1 MRTFDEYKDYVEE
14 HLTDQFPDA
23 DPEAAELFESMFYSL
38 NAGGKRLRPVLL
50 LASCELAGGNI
61 SHALPYACAMEYI
74 HTYSLIHDD
83 LPAMDNDDL
92 RRGKPTNHVVFGPGM
107 ATLAGDGLLSAAFEV
122 MSADLAARASVGWDL
137 KPYIQAEFEI
147 AEGAGVR
154 GMVAGQTADIK
165 AEREGADQGL
175 LHYIHMNKTAA
186 LIKAAVRAGLYIG
199 EASDEMIEDMT
210 VYAED
215 LGIAFQIADDILDVK
230 STTEELGKPVG
241 SDEENDKL
249 TYVSM
254 NGLEASETELHRLTA
269 EACSA
274 AAPYDDEAF
283 FRGLALDL
291 EKRTK

>member
-1 MRTFDEYKDYVEE
+1 MRSFSEYRDYVEE
-14 HLTDQFPDA
+14 HLLDPFPEGDL
-23 DPEAAELFESMFYSL
+23 EASVLFDSMFYSL

-50 LASCELAGGNI
+50 LAACELAGGKM
-61 SHALPYACAMEYI
+61 SPALPYACAIEYI

-92 RRGKPTNHVVFGPGM
+92 RRGKPTNHVVYGAGM

-122 MSADLAARASVGWDL
+122 MSSDLAARASVGWEL
-137 KPYIQAEFEI
+137 EPYVKAEYEI
-147 AEGAGVR
+147 AAGAGVR

-165 AEREGADQGL
+165 AEKDGADARL
-175 LHYIHMNKTAA
+175 LQYIHLNKTAA
-186 LIKAAVRAGLYIG
+186 LIKAAVRAGLFIG
-199 EASDEMIEDMT
+199 KASDEMMDDMT

-241 SDEENDKL
+241 SDAENDKL
-249 TYVSM
+249 TFVSM
-254 NGLEASETELHRLTA
+254 NGLEASEAELHRLTA
-269 EACSA
+269 EACQA
-274 AAPYDDEAF
+274 AAPYDDDVF
-283 FRGLALDL
+283 FRSLALDL

>member
-1 MRTFDEYKDYVEE
+1 MRTFDEYRDYVEE
-14 HLTDQFPDA
+14 HLLDPFPEQ
-23 DPEAAELFESMFYSL
+23 DPEAALLFDSMFYSL

-50 LASCELAGGNI
+50 LASCDLAGGNTA
-61 SHALPYACAMEYI
+61 HALPYACAMEYI

-83 LPAMDNDDL
+83 LPAMDNDDM
-92 RRGKPTNHVVFGPGM
+92 RRGKPTNHVVYGPGM

-122 MSADLAARASVGWDL
+122 MSSDIASRANVGWEM
-137 KPYIQAEFEI
+137 KPYVMAQYEI
-147 AEGAGVR
+147 AAGAGVR

-165 AEREGADQGL
+165 AEKEGADSKL
-175 LHYIHMNKTAA
+175 LHFIHLNKTGA

-199 EASDEMIEDMT
+199 KASDEMLDDMT

-249 TYVSM
+249 TYVSL
-254 NGLEASETELHRLTA
+254 NGIEKSYEELHRLTA
-269 EACSA
+269 EACQA
-274 AAPYDDEAF
+274 AAPYDDDVF
-283 FRGLALDL
+283 FRSLALDL

>member
-1 MRTFDEYKDYVEE
+1 MRSFNEYRDYVEE
-14 HLTDQFPDA
+14 HLLDVF
-23 DPEAAELFESMFYSL
+23 PEADVEAALLFDSMFYSL

-50 LASCELAGGNI
+50 LAACDLAGGNI
-61 SHALPYACAMEYI
+61 THALPYACAMEYI

-83 LPAMDNDDL
+83 LPAMDNDDI
-92 RRGKPTNHVVFGPGM
+92 RRGKPTNHKVYGAGM

-122 MSADLAARASVGWDL
+122 MANDLSVRASVGWEM
-137 KPYIQAEFEI
+137 KPYVMAEYEI
-147 AEGAGVR
+147 AAGAGVR

-165 AEREGADQGL
+165 AEKDGADPDL
-175 LHYIHMNKTAA
+175 LHYIHLNKTAA
-186 LIKAAVRAGLYIG
+186 LIKAAIRAGLYIG
-199 EASDEMIEDMT
+199 KASDEMLDDMT

-241 SDEENDKL
+241 SDEENGKL

-254 NGLEASETELHRLTA
+254 NGLENSEAELHRLTA
-269 EACSA
+269 EACQA
-274 AAPYDDEAF
+274 AAPYDDDVF
-283 FRGLALDL
+283 FRSLALDL

>member
-1 MRTFDEYKDYVEE
+1 MKSFNEYKDYVDE
-14 HLTDQFPDA
+14 HLLDPFPEED
-23 DPEAAELFESMFYSL
+23 DEASVLFDSMFYSL

-50 LASCELAGGNI
+50 LASCDMAGGNI
-61 SHALPYACAMEYI
+61 AHALPYACAMEYI

-92 RRGKPTNHVVFGPGM
+92 RRGKPTNHIVYGAGM

-122 MSADLAARASVGWDL
+122 MSSDIAGRANVGWEM
-137 KPYIQAEFEI
+137 KPYVMAEYEI
-147 AEGAGVR
+147 ASGAGVR

-165 AEREGADQGL
+165 AEKDGADNGL
-175 LHYIHMNKTAA
+175 LHYIHLNKTAA

-199 EASDEMIEDMT
+199 KASDEMLDDMT

-241 SDEENDKL
+241 SDEENDKA
-249 TYVSM
+249 TYVII
-254 NGLEASETELHRLTA
+254 NGLEDSEAELHRLTA
-269 EACSA
+269 EACQA
-274 AAPYDDEAF
+274 AAPYDDDVF
-283 FRGLALDL
+283 FRNLALDL

>member
-1 MRTFDEYKDYVEE
+1 MKSFNEYKDYVDE
-14 HLTDQFPDA
+14 HLLDPFPEED
-23 DPEAAELFESMFYSL
+23 DEASVLFDSMFYSL

-50 LASCELAGGNI
+50 LASCDMAGGNI
-61 SHALPYACAMEYI
+61 AHTLPYACAMEYI

-92 RRGKPTNHVVFGPGM
+92 RRGKPTNHIVYGAGM

-122 MSADLAARASVGWDL
+122 MSSDIAGRANVGWEM
-137 KPYIQAEFEI
+137 KPYVMAEYEI
-147 AEGAGVR
+147 ASGAGVR

-165 AEREGADQGL
+165 AEKDGADNGL
-175 LHYIHMNKTAA
+175 LHYIHLNKTAA
-186 LIKAAVRAGLYIG
+186 LVKAAVRAGLYIG
-199 EASDEMIEDMT
+199 KASDEMLDDMT

-241 SDEENDKL
+241 SDEENDKA
-249 TYVSM
+249 TYVII
-254 NGLEASETELHRLTA
+254 NGLEDSEAELHRLTA
-269 EACSA
+269 EACQA
-274 AAPYDDEAF
+274 AAPYDDDVF
-283 FRGLALDL
+283 FRNLALDL

>member
-1 MRTFDEYKDYVEE
+1 MKSFDEYKQYVEE
-14 HLTDQFPDA
+14 HLLDPF
-23 DPEAAELFESMFYSL
+23 PEADLEASVLFDSMFYSL

-50 LASCELAGGNI
+50 LAACEMAGGNI
-61 SHALPYACAMEYI
+61 THALPYACAMEYI

-92 RRGKPTNHVVFGPGM
+92 RRGKPTNHVVYGPGM

-122 MSADLAARASVGWDL
+122 MAEDLSVRVNVGWEL
-137 KPYIQAEFEI
+137 KPYIMAQYEI

-165 AEREGADQGL
+165 AEKEGADGGL
-175 LHYIHMNKTAA
+175 LFYIHLNKTAA

-199 EASDEMIEDMT
+199 GASEEMLEDMT

-249 TYVSM
+249 TFVSM
-254 NGLEASETELHRLTA
+254 YGLEKAEAELSRLTA
-269 EACSA
+269 EACQA
-274 AAPYDDEAF
+274 AAPYDDDVF
-283 FRGLALDL
+283 FRSLALDL
-291 EKRTK
+291 EERTS